1 MKAFLL
7 GLGIGGAIGLLI
19 APESGEINRRRLRS
33 RLAEWSQNVQTQIDN
48 AKQEFRTEGSRT
60 RSATESDNEPPAKKE
75 PASEK
80 EARGTAD
87 PLNNMT
93 REELMEVNGI
103 GPVLAEKI
111 ISNRPYSSTEDLHQ
125 RGILSQSTFDELER
139 QLKRHKTRSA

>member
-7 GLGIGGAIGLLI
+7 GLGIGGVIGLLVT
-19 APESGEINRRRLRS
+19 PESGEANRRKLRS
-33 RLAEWSQNVQTQIDN
+33 RLTEWSQNVQTQIDN
-48 AKQEFRTEGSRT
+48 AKQQMRTEGAAT
-60 RSATESDNEPPAKKE
+60 RSANQSTDEVPARKE

-80 EARGTAD
+80 EAGATAD
-87 PLNNMT
+87 PLNTMT

-111 ISNRPYSSTEDLHQ
+111 LSNRPYSSTEDLHQ
-125 RGILSQSTFDELER
+125 RGILPQSTFDELER

>member
-7 GLGIGGAIGLLI
+7 GLGIGGVIGLLVT
-19 APESGEINRRRLRS
+19 PDSGEANRRKLRS
-33 RLAEWSQNVQTQIDN
+33 RVTEWSQSLQTKIDN
-48 AKQEFRTEGSRT
+48 AKQQMKTEAAST
-60 RSATESDNEPPAKKE
+60 RSASQSPDEAPVRKE

-80 EARGTAD
+80 EVRGTAD
-87 PLNNMT
+87 PLNTMT

-125 RGILSQSTFDELER
+125 RGILPQSAFDELES